1 MSTPVIAPEYESIE
15 TFVQY
20 VMDEDRTMFDHND
33 LGELACGLQRSRC
46 KVREELEGF
55 GLTLA
60 PRAFEKRV
68 RGFTT
73 SSNDRWF
80 GPGSSNSH
88 GGSGWEQ
95 IAGFAGRKG

>member
-1 MSTPVIAPEYESIE
+1 MSTAPEYESIE
-15 TFVQY
+15 TFVEY
-20 VMDEDRTMFDHND
+20 VLDEDRTTFDHND
-33 LGELACGLQRSRC
+33 LGELAYGLQRSRC
-46 KVREELEGF
+46 KVRAELEGY

-73 SSNDRWF
+73 SSNDRFF
-80 GPGSSNSH
+80 GPGACKSH

-95 IAGFAGRKG
+95 ISGFAGQRG

>member
-1 MSTPVIAPEYESIE
+1 MSTVAPEYESIE

-20 VMDEDRTMFDHND
+20 VMDDERTTFDHND

-46 KVREELEGF
+46 KVRADLEGF

-68 RGFTT
+68 RGFTA
-73 SSNDRWF
+73 NNHNRWD
-80 GPGSSNSH
+80 GNPCG

-95 IAGFAGRKG
+95 ISGFAGRKG